1 MKWERA
7 EKMFA
12 HSGLSLTEG
21 QFHQFS
27 TYQEILVETNR
38 RMNLTTIT
46 EDAEVWRKHF
56 LDSCLPFQY
65 VEIPK
70 GAAVIDVGTGA
81 GFPGIP
87 MRILRPD
94 LRLTMLDSLQK
105 RVHFLESVCQALQ
118 IPVHCV
124 HARAEFGGKQPDLR
138 EQFDVACARAVAAM
152 PLLCEY
158 CLPFV
163 KVGGMF
169 LALKGPNETV
179 EDAME
184 HVKLLGGELEETFLY
199 SLEQN
204 EARRLF
210 VIRKVRETPKQYPR
224 SPKQLQNRKRCVGIK
239 SFSDAKWMKKRAAG
253 KIKSFLIQQF
263 FKNVGEVWASSP
275 HLRSK

>member
-7 EKMFA
+7 ENLFA
-12 HSGLSLTEG
+12 HSGLSLTEE
-21 QFHQFS
+21 QFRKFS

-65 VEIPK
+65 VEIPV
-70 GAAVIDVGTGA
+70 GAAIIDVGTGA

-87 MRILRPD
+87 MRILRSD
-94 LRLTMLDSLQK
+94 FRLTLLDSLQK

-118 IPVHCV
+118 MPVHCI
-124 HARAEFGGKQPDLR
+124 HARAEFAGKQPELR

-163 KVGGMF
+163 KVGGLF
-169 LALKGPNETV
+169 LALKGPNETA
-179 EDAME
+179 ENAME
-184 HVKLLGGELEETFLY
+184 TISLLGGVLEETYLY
-199 SLEQN
+199 SLNQH

-210 VIRKVRETPKQYPR
+210 VIRKVKETPKKYPR
-224 SPKQLQNRKRCVGIK
+224 SPKQLQNRRPM
-239 SFSDAKWMKKRAAG
+239 S
-253 KIKSFLIQQF
+253 
-263 FKNVGEVWASSP
+263 
-275 HLRSK
+275 

>member
-184 HVKLLGGELEETFLY
+184 HMKRLGGELEETFLY

-210 VIRKVRETPKQYPR
+210 VIRKVRETPKQYPC
-224 SPKQLQNRKRCVGIK
+224 SPKQLQNRKH
-239 SFSDAKWMKKRAAG
+239 
-253 KIKSFLIQQF
+253 
-263 FKNVGEVWASSP
+263 SS
-275 HLRSK
+275 